1 MNVINRLIWHKRIRF
16 WKQKLEHAERM
27 EYLRPWLREH
37 FDNSVRAYKELDLAR
52 RNND

>member
-27 EYLRPWLREH
+27 EYLRPWLREQYE
-37 FDNSVRAYKELDLAR
+37 NTVRAYKELELAR